1 MKLSNET
8 LAILKNF
15 SSINTNIFF
24 REGNIIST
32 ISSADAIFARAKI
45 KETIPNEFAV
55 YDLNS
60 LLAIVTL
67 LENQDIEFEDNRL
80 VISSDRG
87 TFEFFYSS
95 PDVVKKAPETTIN
108 HQSVFSFKLA
118 AEDIQMIMKA
128 ANVTKSPYIS
138 VICKDHGVSLLVGDR
153 KNNSSNNFKKSL
165 GTAFNDFDMIFAVEN
180 FRVIPDAY
188 EVTIAKMENNKAK
201 FLYLKHESKD
211 LEYWI
216 AADPTSKV

>member
-1 MKLSNET
+1 MKICNET

-15 SSINTNIFF
+15 ASINTNIFF
-24 REGNIIST
+24 RQGNIIST
-32 ISSADAIFARAKI
+32 ISSADSIFARAKI
-45 KETIPNEFAV
+45 KETIPNEIAV

-60 LLAIVTL
+60 LLATL
-67 LENQDIEFEDNRL
+67 TLIDNQNVEFEHNKL

-87 TFEFFYSS
+87 IFEYFFSS

-108 HQSVFSFKLA
+108 HVSIFSFKLA
-118 AEDIQMIMKA
+118 SEDIQMIMKA
-128 ANVTKSPYIS
+128 ANVTKAPYIS
-138 VICKDHGVSLLVGDR
+138 VVCKDQCVSLLVGDR

-188 EVTIAKMENNKAK
+188 DVTVARMESGKAK
-201 FLYLKHESKD
+201 FLYLKHESRD

-216 AADPTSKV
+216 AADPTSTV

>member
-1 MKLSNET
+1 MKISNET

-15 SSINTNIFF
+15 ASINTNIFF
-24 REGNIIST
+24 RQGNIVST

-60 LLAIVTL
+60 LLATL
-67 LENQDIEFEDNRL
+67 TLIENQNVEFGDNKL

-87 TFEFFYSS
+87 TFEYFYSS
-95 PDVVKKAPETTIN
+95 PDVVKKAPEKTIE

-118 AEDIQMIMKA
+118 AEDIQMVLKA
-128 ANVTKSPYIS
+128 ANVTKAPYIS
-138 VICKDHGVSLLVGDR
+138 VVCKDQGVSLLVGDR
-153 KNNSSNNFKKSL
+153 KNNSSNNFRKNL
-165 GTAFNDFDMIFAVEN
+165 GTAFIEFDMIFAVEN

-188 EVTIAKMENNKAK
+188 EVTVARMENNKAK
-201 FLYLKHESKD
+201 FLYLKHESRD

-216 AADPTSKV
+216 AADPLSKV